1 MASKRRQRRR
11 VCEGKRR
18 HETEAAAWAEVNRN
32 PRSNHEHSPY
42 PCPHCG
48 GWHVG
53 HRPGFYRG
61 AFGKLGAMGRMN
73 RRPGRQVFR

>member
-11 VCEGKRR
+11 VCEAKCR
-18 HETEAAAWAEVNRN
+18 HETEAAAWAEVHCN
-32 PRSNHEHSPY
+32 PRSNAEAEPY

-53 HRPGFYRG
+53 HRPGFYRNVSG
-61 AFGKLGAMGRMN
+61 MTFKGRGS
-73 RRPGRQVFR
+73 RRSGREVFR